1 MSERRAHRDA
11 RRRSLGQNFLTDPS
25 VVERLV
31 DGASIDPGE
40 LVIDLG
46 AGGGALTIALARAG
60 ARVRAVEIDPVWVRR
75 LSGRVKEQ
83 GLADRVEVVR
93 GDIRRT
99 PLPDE
104 PYRVV
109 ASPPFGLTTAVLSR
123 LLDEPAVGPWRADL
137 LIQREVTAKRTAQP
151 PTSLRTAAWAPW
163 WTFEMGMEVA
173 RSAFR
178 PVPSVDAA
186 VLVARRRP
194 MPVLPDWLAFDF
206 RELLRPG
213 WDPPAP
219 R

>member
-1 MSERRAHRDA
+1 MSERRTRRDS

-31 DGASIDPGE
+31 DAASIDPGE
-40 LVIDLG
+40 LVVDLG
-46 AGGGALTIALARAG
+46 AGRGALTLALARAG
-60 ARVRAVEIDPVWVRR
+60 ARVRAIEIDPVWERR
-75 LSGRVKEQ
+75 LRRRVTENE
-83 GLADRVEVVR
+83 LADRVEVVR

-123 LLDEPAVGPWRADL
+123 LLDEPALGPWRADL
-137 LIQREVTAKRTAQP
+137 LIQWEVTAKRAAQP
-151 PTSLRTAAWAPW
+151 PTSLRSAAWAPW

-173 RSAFR
+173 RSSFR

-194 MPVLPDWLAFDF
+194 TPVLPEWLAPGF
-206 RELLRPG
+206 RELLRHG
-213 WDPPAP
+213 WDPPA
-219 R
+219 RR